1 MEQTTICGM
10 TATVFG
16 VNNYSNGMN
25 PVVFASPYNLGSI
38 KQLKS
43 CGYFLNPFAEPD
55 SEGVYALRGT
65 EEQFKDFFEE
75 GKEAWATKEA
85 QKKFS
90 LMNEWEQFSKFQGDL
105 LKSFVP
111 WYEK

>member
-10 TATVFG
+10 PATVFG

-25 PVVFASPYNLGSI
+25 PVVFSSPYDLESI

-43 CGYFLNPFAEPD
+43 CGYFLNPFAAPD
-55 SEGVYALRGT
+55 SEGIYALRGT
-65 EEQFKDFFEE
+65 EEQFNTFLEE
-75 GKEAWATKEA
+75 GKEAWAAKEA

-90 LMNEWEQFSKFQGDL
+90 LMDEWEQFSKLQEEL